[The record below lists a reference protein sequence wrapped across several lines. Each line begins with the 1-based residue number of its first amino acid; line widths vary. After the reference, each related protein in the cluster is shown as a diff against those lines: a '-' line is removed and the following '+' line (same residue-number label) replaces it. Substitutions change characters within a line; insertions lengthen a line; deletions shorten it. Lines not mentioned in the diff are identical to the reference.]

1 MQPPID
7 KDNKIPITFRLL
19 ANMNF
24 RTTTFAIL
32 TFRIA
37 YIFLLFTKEVSPL
50 ITVFS
55 ESFRME
61 RTTRKAT
68 SANEIS
74 RNTKPNTTAS
84 FETKNSTVFSPSA
97 NVWSATERPFPA
109 PLIPF
114 PPNTPL
120 NFWYIRLKTP
130 FPKRHPNGYPM
141 KNNVQSSKSKV
152 PPICASLIPNVCNI
166 PYSEVLF
173 DTEILNTL

>member
-74 RNTKPNTTAS
+74 RNTKPNSTAS
-84 FETKNSTVFSPSA
+84 YETKNSTEFSPSA

-109 PLIPF
+109 PQIPF

-120 NFWYIRLKTP
+120 NF
-130 FPKRHPNGYPM
+130 
-141 KNNVQSSKSKV
+141 
-152 PPICASLIPNVCNI
+152 
-166 PYSEVLF
+166 
-173 DTEILNTL
+173 